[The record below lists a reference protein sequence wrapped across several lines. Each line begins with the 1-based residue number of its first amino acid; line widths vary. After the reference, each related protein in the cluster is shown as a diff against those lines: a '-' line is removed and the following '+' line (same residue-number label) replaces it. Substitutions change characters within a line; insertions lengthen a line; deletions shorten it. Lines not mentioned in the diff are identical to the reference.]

1 MPSDNCLNAK
11 IEIKE
16 AYSIE
21 ERLTISA
28 RVVCDYSSLVR
39 SPKISAV
46 FSVGNETRILPFLV
60 TSYFPHEDLKTCSII
75 AQYTYEID
83 YLFSENYD
91 GENISLHF
99 ELDYGESYIPDLKLE
114 YLVDT
119 YLGDEMYEIKAKEDI
134 NCLDFCKSSKCIS
147 SKTHSVLAIKFKQ
160 LFSSVYNFIVRVFG
174 YILIPFLL
182 IDALMAKL
190 NLTGYNQKISSREG
204 IFFFADHV
212 RLRFKAITKQD
223 IGRGIS
229 KRYLATLA
237 MHMYSKS
244 KVIPNRVTFLSNRR
258 DDLSGNFEYIYNILK
273 EDESLDIQMLLDSTP
288 PHRATN
294 KHIIKF
300 AKLYSTSAVVIV
312 DDFFELTSI
321 VRKKKDVK
329 LIQVWHACGAF
340 KTFGFSRLGKPG
352 GPKQST
358 SHHRCYDYAVVSS
371 ENIRRYYSE
380 GFGIS
385 LEKVVATG
393 VPRTDIFFDKKY
405 KIQKQ
410 AEFYQQYPQLKGKKI
425 MLFAPTFRGNG
436 KLTGSYPVKK
446 FDLKT
451 IYEQTNGEYAIIV
464 KLHPFISDRFTIPK
478 EYKDSIFDFSEN
490 SELNDLLFVTDLLVT
505 DYSSVVF
512 EASLLNVPMLF
523 YAFDLNEYIASRD
536 FYCEYKSFLP
546 GKIAYDIPDF
556 LKAVKENDF
565 ETEKI
570 EAFRNKFFDEQD
582 GQSAMR
588 VAKLVNEI
596 VNQQK

>member
-1 MPSDNCLNAK
+1 
-11 IEIKE
+11 
-16 AYSIE
+16 
-21 ERLTISA
+21 
-28 RVVCDYSSLVR
+28 
-39 SPKISAV
+39 
-46 FSVGNETRILPFLV
+46 
-60 TSYFPHEDLKTCSII
+60 
-75 AQYTYEID
+75 
-83 YLFSENYD
+83 
-91 GENISLHF
+91 
-99 ELDYGESYIPDLKLE
+99 
-114 YLVDT
+114 
-119 YLGDEMYEIKAKEDI
+119 
-134 NCLDFCKSSKCIS
+134 
-147 SKTHSVLAIKFKQ
+147 
-160 LFSSVYNFIVRVFG
+160 
-174 YILIPFLL
+174 
-182 IDALMAKL
+182 
-190 NLTGYNQKISSREG
+190 
-204 IFFFADHV
+204 
-212 RLRFKAITKQD
+212 
-223 IGRGIS
+223 
-229 KRYLATLA
+229 
-237 MHMYSKS
+237 
-244 KVIPNRVTFLSNRR
+244 
-258 DDLSGNFEYIYNILK
+258 
-273 EDESLDIQMLLDSTP
+273 
-288 PHRATN
+288 
-294 KHIIKF
+294 
-300 AKLYSTSAVVIV
+300 
-312 DDFFELTSI
+312 
-321 VRKKKDVK
+321 
-329 LIQVWHACGAF
+329 
-340 KTFGFSRLGKPG
+340 
-352 GPKQST
+352 
-358 SHHRCYDYAVVSS
+358 HHRCYDYAVVSS

-546 GKIAYDIPDF
+546 GKIAYDIPGF